1 MTGPP
6 TPLRAR
12 LMRYLNLPRRNPAAP
27 VDPKSASTPQRGGAR
42 GSDGE
47 RRSIGAV
54 AIENFG
60 SSSSSA
66 VIACSG
72 GCLRHSAS
80 IAIHARE
87 PSRGRGEP
95 SRGADVARMSPVP
108 DERRPRAKSL
118 ASAAPVSHRVGRIS
132 CAGLGSQN
140 KATNGAPVR
149 VGATL
154 RVADRPTLSGNS
166 PKWEWP

>member
-1 MTGPP
+1 VRDRPADSP
-6 TPLRAR
+6 RAR
-12 LMRYLNLPRRNPAAP
+12 LMRYLKLPWGSPAAP
-27 VDPKSASTPQRGGAR
+27 WTRRAHQHLSAGERR
-42 GSDGE
+42 GSDGK

-80 IAIHARE
+80 IAIRARE

-95 SRGADVARMSPVP
+95 SRGADVARMSPV
-108 DERRPRAKSL
+108 
-118 ASAAPVSHRVGRIS
+118 
-132 CAGLGSQN
+132 
-140 KATNGAPVR
+140 R
-149 VGATL
+149 VGATEGRTDL
-154 RVADRPTLSGNS
+154 R
-166 PKWEWP
+166 